1 MSTAEKKL
9 LKKELK
15 RKNLLDAINRVED
28 FLKRYDENRDIHEV
42 KLRLDKLDKL
52 METFEE
58 IQGEYEEM
66 DDSPQ
71 FISTN
76 SVVRA
81 KVEEQYFR
89 VKGGL
94 VSKLPVSVVDPQ
106 NSIPM
111 QPIPH
116 VSNMRLPTISLPS
129 FDGDLNDWLTF
140 HDSFIS
146 LIHTSAEIPNIQKFQ
161 YLRSA
166 LKGDALQLIES
177 LTISANNYVVAWESL
192 VNRYSNKYLLKKK
205 HLQAITGQSKIFGKN
220 AGNLRAVVE
229 EFQRH
234 VKILKQLDE
243 PTESWSSL
251 LVQLLC
257 SRVDDQ
263 TQRDWEEFVSGGE
276 EPTYTILIEFLTR
289 KIRTLESLSIN
300 SEQTV
305 DKKAK
310 FISVDKRQK
319 HISNSRIN
327 TYASTDGFHAGCLAC
342 KQYHALFQ
350 CPVFEK
356 MSLFDRLNLVNE
368 KKICSNCFRNDHF
381 ARKCTS
387 KYTCRICRKRHHSL
401 LHPGFESPGTP
412 NTNSSIQSPPI
423 SSGQTATVS
432 LNSVG
437 ISQAADVLLST
448 VVVHVLDGNGGL
460 HFARALLDSG
470 SQCNIM
476 SEQLS
481 NKLRLP
487 KTPID
492 SPIFG
497 VGESQIRAVCSVS
510 TTVKSRFN
518 YFSFPL
524 DCIVLR
530 NLTSHLPSTTTPKTS
545 WKIPNN
551 VDLADPNFNVRQKVD
566 LIIGAEYFYSFLKG
580 GRIELGSPSAVLVET
595 VFGWLVSGKSTSQEE
610 NPNITCHIST
620 LESIDHTLQQ
630 FWKIESLDSVILSPA
645 QQYCEK
651 FYSDTVTRNVS
662 GRYVVKYPKREGI
675 SRMLGNSFGNAT
687 RRFLNLERK
696 LERNVDLKL
705 KYHIFLK
712 EFLLLGHMRK
722 LDSNDVDPPTTFYL
736 PHHAVMKESS
746 TTTKLRC
753 VFDASAKT
761 NTGFSLNDT
770 LLVGPVLQDEL
781 ICLLIRFRKHKIAL
795 LADIEKMYR
804 QIDIHPE
811 DRALQRIVWRFDKQ
825 EPISKFELTT
835 VTYGL
840 APSSFLATRTLKQL
854 ADDEGHS
861 FPLAARALVEDM
873 YMDDFISGAATA
885 TQAKQLRIEM
895 DELTSRGGFPLRK
908 WCSNANQALEGIA
921 PENLATQTIRKFD
934 PEETIKI
941 LGISWEPLT
950 DKFRFDFCPQMNKGP
965 ITKRN
970 MLSNIARLYDP
981 LGFVAPIVV
990 RAKVMLQQ
998 IWTLSLDWDDEVPL
1012 ELQNSWT
1019 RYLEEL
1025 PFLSNLRIDR
1035 HAFFDQNIELHSF
1048 ADASETAYGACVYGR
1063 SIGPN
1068 GEVKVSL
1075 LAAKSRVAPLQK
1087 RSIPRLELCA
1097 AYDAAKLHKK
1107 VHDALKLNISSSRF
1121 WSDSMVVLHW
1131 IRSPASNWKTFIAN
1145 RVAEIQQLSH
1155 GSNWYHVPGS
1165 SNPAD
1170 LVSRGVSVDQL
1181 LSSDL
1186 WTKGPSWLQQGEEN
1200 WPSQSFSMP
1209 DWSDQLLER
1218 KLTTLVAQAPP
1229 PPSPIITRFSSYHRM
1244 VRVIAYCFRFS
1255 QLTRE
1260 KTRPESS
1267 SLSVQE
1273 LERAKF
1279 ALITIVQH
1287 ECYDEE
1293 IRRLQKGEFVSN
1305 KSSLKLLNPFLD
1317 PSGIVRVGGRLR
1329 NSREPFEKKHPILLP
1344 GFHHF
1349 SRLLIMSYH
1358 RRLVHGGISLTL
1370 ATIRSEYWPING
1382 RRAVRSVLR
1391 TCFRCARV
1399 DPQPINQPVGQL
1411 PSPRITPGR
1420 PFLATGI
1427 DYCGPVFIK
1436 SPNRRAG
1443 PTKGYVA
1450 LFVCFR
1456 TKAVH
1461 IELVG
1466 NLTTDA
1472 FLAALRRFMSRRG
1485 YPQHIYS
1492 DNATNFCGAKSEL
1505 NALFKMFH
1513 NRADVE
1519 NIQSSLAA
1527 VRIVWHLIP
1536 PRAPNFG
1543 GLWEAAVKVAKKHL
1557 LRQVGSSSLYYED
1570 LVTTLA
1576 QIEACMNSRPL
1587 CPLSDDPNDFEA
1599 LTPGHFLIGAPMMTL
1614 PDPDYKEVPINRL
1627 GRYELIQQ
1635 RTQHFWNRWTNE
1647 YLVELHRYTTTD
1659 PKQVTLKVGQI
1670 VILRDQ
1676 LLPPVRWPLA
1686 RIETLHPGED
1696 GITRVVTIRTA
1707 AGNFKRSVAMIC
1719 PLPFE
1724 EEFSSSD
1731 DATNFKDKIDE

>member
-1 MSTAEKKL
+1 MPRGSKPRAPDLIKIFSPNPNRKHPGKPQQKDDPFWSRPKRSRSSILVGRRQGPSWPNRARFTPEQNWTLGFYVVFNFGYRIPVHPFPPFESKRREPIAYILGLIEMDRKETINRNRSVWPHPQFRFNFHQAHKGSAQIRIVTRIIMSTTEKKL

-58 IQGEYEEM
+58 IQGEY
-66 DDSPQ
+66 
-71 FISTN
+71 
-76 SVVRA
+76 
-81 KVEEQYFR
+81 
-89 VKGGL
+89 
-94 VSKLPVSVVDPQ
+94 
-106 NSIPM
+106 
-111 QPIPH
+111 
-116 VSNMRLPTISLPS
+116 
-129 FDGDLNDWLTF
+129 
-140 HDSFIS
+140 
-146 LIHTSAEIPNIQKFQ
+146 
-161 YLRSA
+161 
-166 LKGDALQLIES
+166 
-177 LTISANNYVVAWESL
+177 
-192 VNRYSNKYLLKKK
+192 
-205 HLQAITGQSKIFGKN
+205 
-220 AGNLRAVVE
+220 
-229 EFQRH
+229 
-234 VKILKQLDE
+234 
-243 PTESWSSL
+243 
-251 LVQLLC
+251 
-257 SRVDDQ
+257 
-263 TQRDWEEFVSGGE
+263 
-276 EPTYTILIEFLTR
+276 
-289 KIRTLESLSIN
+289 
-300 SEQTV
+300 
-305 DKKAK
+305 
-310 FISVDKRQK
+310 
-319 HISNSRIN
+319 
-327 TYASTDGFHAGCLAC
+327 
-342 KQYHALFQ
+342 
-350 CPVFEK
+350 
-356 MSLFDRLNLVNE
+356 
-368 KKICSNCFRNDHF
+368 
-381 ARKCTS
+381 
-387 KYTCRICRKRHHSL
+387 TCRICRKRHHSL

-412 NTNSSIQSPPI
+412 NTNSSIQSPPT

-448 VVVHVLDGNGGL
+448 VVVHVLDGNGDL

-497 VGESQIRAVCSVS
+497 V
-510 TTVKSRFN
+510 
-518 YFSFPL
+518 
-524 DCIVLR
+524 VLR

-566 LIIGAEYFYSFLKG
+566 LVIGAEYFYSFLKG

-620 LESIDHTLQQ
+620 LESIDQTLQQ

-651 FYSDTVTRNVS
+651 FYSDTVTRNDS
-662 GRYVVKYPKREGI
+662 GRYVVKYPKKEGI
-675 SRMLGNSFGNAT
+675 SKMLGNSFGNAT

-696 LERNVDLKL
+696 LDRNVDLKL
-705 KYHIFLK
+705 KYHTFLK
-712 EFLLLGHMRK
+712 EFLHLGHMRK
-722 LDSNDVDPPTTFYL
+722 LESDDVDPPTTFYL

-873 YMDDFISGAATA
+873 YMDDFISGAATD

-895 DELTSRGGFPLRK
+895 DE
-908 WCSNANQALEGIA
+908 
-921 PENLATQTIRKFD
+921 
-934 PEETIKI
+934 
-941 LGISWEPLT
+941 
-950 DKFRFDFCPQMNKGP
+950 
-965 ITKRN
+965 
-970 MLSNIARLYDP
+970 
-981 LGFVAPIVV
+981 
-990 RAKVMLQQ
+990 
-998 IWTLSLDWDDEVPL
+998 
-1012 ELQNSWT
+1012 
-1019 RYLEEL
+1019 
-1025 PFLSNLRIDR
+1025 
-1035 HAFFDQNIELHSF
+1035 
-1048 ADASETAYGACVYGR
+1048 

-1181 LSSDL
+1181 LTSDL

-1209 DWSDQLLER
+1209 DLSDQLLER
-1218 KLTTLVAQAPP
+1218 KLTTLVAQASP

-1244 VRVIAYCFRFS
+1244 VRVIAYCFRFA

-1260 KTRPESS
+1260 KTRSE
-1267 SLSVQE
+1267 SLSLFVQE

-1279 ALITIVQH
+1279 ALIAIVQH

-1293 IRRLQKGEFVSN
+1293 IRRLKKGEFVSN

-1317 PSGIVRVGGRLR
+1317 PSGIVRVGGRLK

-1391 TCFRCARV
+1391 SCFRCARV

-1420 PFLATGI
+1420 PFLAAGI

-1659 PKQVTLKVGQI
+1659 PKKVTLKVGQI

-1731 DATNFKDKIDE
+1731 DATDFKDKIDE